1 MRLLVINR
9 SVVKQYLARGLQR
22 FPPLRWILLLMVKLL
37 APRNHVGVVGVVFDE
52 GGRVLLAEHVFR
64 TDFAW
69 GLPGGWLER
78 GEDPIQAIQREI
90 EEELNLK
97 VQVKKL
103 LLCELQGGPGFLDPP
118 LSLGLAFYCRLLEP
132 SLPQLKQ
139 VHNDYE
145 ILAVEWADPYSIRRQ
160 LPPFQQKAIFLG
172 RQAFELDSTQTAE
185 LFEDEFP
192 GKSAQ

>member
-1 MRLLVINR
+1 MRSLVIKR
-9 SVVKQYLARGLQR
+9 SVVKQYLATGIQR
-22 FPPLRWILLLMVKLL
+22 FPPLRWILRLAVKLL
-37 APRNHVGVVGVVFDE
+37 APRNLVGVVGVVFDQ

-78 GEDPIQAIQREI
+78 GEDPTQAIQREI

-97 VQVKKL
+97 VQVKEL

-118 LSLGLAFYCRLLEP
+118 WSLGLAFYCRLLEP
-132 SLPQLKQ
+132 NSALPQLKQ
-139 VHNDYE
+139 APHDYE
-145 ILAVEWADPYSIRRQ
+145 ILAVEWADPPSIRRQ

-172 RQAFELDSTQTAE
+172 RQAFELDE
-185 LFEDEFP
+185 M
-192 GKSAQ
+192 K

>member
-1 MRLLVINR
+1 MRFLVIKR
-9 SVVKQYLARGLQR
+9 SVVKQYLAKGLQC
-22 FPPLRWILLLMVKLL
+22 FPPLRWILRLAVKLL
-37 APRNHVGVVGVVFDE
+37 APRNYVGVVGVVFDQ

-78 GEDPIQAIQREI
+78 GEDPTRAVQREI

-139 VHNDYE
+139 AHNDYE
-145 ILAVEWADPYSIRRQ
+145 ILAVEWADPYGIRRQ
-160 LPPFQQKAIFLG
+160 LPPFQLRAIFLG
-172 RQAFELDSTQTAE
+172 RQAFELDFSQTSE
-185 LFEDEFP
+185 LFGDEFP
-192 GKSAQ
+192 GKSVQ